1 MEFAHL
7 VHAMRALAALSEVL
21 KPNRRRSWQLRV
33 RFTSV
38 TLASVAI
45 MLGSGNAT
53 IAQDRE
59 ELSALAAEAR
69 SEAGVVRIA
78 DIPYTDIEGVDP
90 ERVLLDVY
98 VREGLVDAPVI
109 LYVHG
114 GGWRRGSKAQA
125 LFKPA
130 VLAPAGYLF
139 VSMNYRFR
147 PQASLEEMAFDV
159 ATAAV
164 WLREHAANYGGDPER
179 LFLMGHSAGAH
190 LVSLVGTNG
199 ALLER
204 AGGSLGDLR
213 GVISLDTAM
222 YNVPL
227 QMETAGGAQ
236 RQAFGEDPAVWRRAS
251 PWHYVEAGKGIPP
264 FLVFISDGRAQGP
277 VQPIPFTNR
286 LREAG
291 VEASAH
297 EIAGRGHGPLDFM
310 IGTEGDETTGL
321 ILEFLG
327 RHR

>member
-1 MEFAHL
+1 M
-7 VHAMRALAALSEVL
+7 
-21 KPNRRRSWQLRV
+21 PDRRRNWQLRV

-45 MLGSGNAT
+45 MLGSGNAA

-59 ELSALAAEAR
+59 ELFARAVEAR

-147 PQASLEEMAFDV
+147 PQASLEEMALDV
-159 ATAAV
+159 AAATV
-164 WLREHAANYGGDPER
+164 WLRDHAAKYGGNPER
-179 LFLMGHSAGAH
+179 IFLMGHSAGAH
-190 LVSLVGTNG
+190 LVSFVGTNG
-199 ALLER
+199 TLLER

-227 QMETAGGAQ
+227 QMEVAGESQ

-327 RHR
+327 RYR

>member
-1 MEFAHL
+1 M
-7 VHAMRALAALSEVL
+7 
-21 KPNRRRSWQLRV
+21 PNRQRNWQLWV
-33 RFTSV
+33 RFSSV
-38 TLASVAI
+38 TLASVAV

-59 ELSALAAEAR
+59 ELFALAAEAR
-69 SEAGVVRIA
+69 SEAGVVRITEV
-78 DIPYTDIEGVDP
+78 PYAAVEGVDP
-90 ERVLLDVY
+90 ERLSLDVY
-98 VREGLVDAPVI
+98 VREGLADAPVI

-139 VSMNYRFR
+139 ASMNYRFR
-147 PQASLEEMAFDV
+147 PEASLEEMAMDLAA
-159 ATAAV
+159 ATV
-164 WLREHAANYGGDPER
+164 WLRDHAAKYGGDPER
-179 LFLMGHSAGAH
+179 IFLMGHSAGAH

-199 ALLER
+199 TLLER
-204 AGGSLGDLR
+204 AGGSLEDLR

-227 QMETAGGAQ
+227 QMEVAGGSQ
-236 RQAFGEDPAVWRRAS
+236 REAFDEDPAVWRRVS

-264 FLVFISDGRAQGP
+264 FLLFISDGRAAGP
-277 VQPIPFTNR
+277 VQAIPFTNR

-297 EIAGRGHGPLDFM
+297 EIAGRAHSPIDNM

-321 ILEFLG
+321 ILGFLG
-327 RHR
+327 RYR

>member
-1 MEFAHL
+1 M
-7 VHAMRALAALSEVL
+7 
-21 KPNRRRSWQLRV
+21 PNRRWNWQLWV
-33 RFTSV
+33 RFSSV

-59 ELSALAAEAR
+59 ELFALAAEAR
-69 SEAGVVRIA
+69 SEAGVVRITEV
-78 DIPYTDIEGVDP
+78 PYAAIEGVDP
-90 ERVLLDVY
+90 ERLSLDVY
-98 VREGLVDAPVI
+98 VRNGLADAPVI

-114 GGWRRGSKAQA
+114 GGWSRGSKEQA

-130 VLAPAGYLF
+130 VLAPAGNLF

-147 PQASLEEMAFDV
+147 PQASLEEMAMDLAA
-159 ATAAV
+159 ATV
-164 WLREHAANYGGDPER
+164 WLRDHAAKYGGDPQR
-179 LFLMGHSAGAH
+179 IFLMGHSAGAH

-199 ALLER
+199 TPLER
-204 AGGSLGDLR
+204 AGGSLEDLR

-227 QMETAGGAQ
+227 QMEVAGGSQ
-236 RQAFGEDPAVWRRAS
+236 REAFGEDPAVWRRAS

-264 FLVFISDGRAQGP
+264 FLVFISDGRAAGP
-277 VQPIPFTNR
+277 VQAIPFTNR

-297 EIAGRGHGPLDFM
+297 EIAGRAHGPIDFM

-321 ILEFLG
+321 ILEFLE
-327 RHR
+327 RYR

>member
-1 MEFAHL
+1 M
-7 VHAMRALAALSEVL
+7 
-21 KPNRRRSWQLRV
+21 PNRRRNWQLRV
-33 RFTSV
+33 GFSSV

-69 SEAGVVRIA
+69 SEAGVVRITEV
-78 DIPYTDIEGVDP
+78 PYAAVEGVDP
-90 ERVLLDVY
+90 ERLSLDVY
-98 VREGLVDAPVI
+98 VREGLADAPVI

-114 GGWRRGSKAQA
+114 GGWRRGSKEQA

-147 PQASLEEMAFDV
+147 PEASLEEMALDV
-159 ATAAV
+159 ATATV
-164 WLREHAANYGGDPER
+164 WLRDHAAKYGGDPER
-179 LFLMGHSAGAH
+179 IFLMGHSAGAH

-199 ALLER
+199 TLLER
-204 AGGSLGDLR
+204 AEGSLEDLR

-227 QMETAGGAQ
+227 QMEVAGASQ

-264 FLVFISDGRAQGP
+264 FLVFISDGRAAGP
-277 VQPIPFTNR
+277 VQAIPFTNR

-297 EIAGRGHGPLDFM
+297 EIGGRAHSPIDFM

-327 RHR
+327 RYR